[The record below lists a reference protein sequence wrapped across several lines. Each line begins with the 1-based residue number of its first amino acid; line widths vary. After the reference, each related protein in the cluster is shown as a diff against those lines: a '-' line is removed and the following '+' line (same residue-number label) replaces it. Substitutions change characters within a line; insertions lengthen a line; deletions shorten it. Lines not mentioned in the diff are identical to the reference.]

1 MRDCISWCNP
11 VFKRVQELPDVKKA
25 TLNHTYILPDGSAF
39 ILNENLDGFV
49 PLTKNKVKEYNI
61 VSDSELIS
69 FTKDSTDDV
78 VIFNLDSS
86 ALLTKFDE
94 LDNRIDNIPIY
105 DDSELR
111 RDIAQLKTILGEVDD
126 DTIFDPTEILNKISE
141 IENRLN
147 SFRSYDD
154 TSIRQ
159 EIARIKEILGDV
171 DNDTIFDPTDI
182 LARLD
187 VLERKT
193 DNDTKYTAG
202 AGLVLTGTEFK
213 VSDDIISAVPA
224 LNALQKTVQNLGVY
238 SEYLIALQSNFTVF
252 SNDLGEQRR
261 KMTYNSSTN
270 IGIIHL
276 DIINNSSNTGSQL
289 LGTLP
294 SSSPTPRTLIESQ
307 VYYGTSY
314 ITFWIE
320 ANSRNIMCAGMP
332 RNVRFIVDVIGYFN

>member
-69 FTKDSTDDV
+69 FTKDSTDDI

-193 DNDTKYTAG
+193 DNDTKYSAG
-202 AGLVLTGTEFK
+202 AGLVLTGTEFR
-213 VSDDIISAVPA
+213 VSNDIINAVPA
-224 LNALQKTVQNLGVY
+224 LSALQQTVANLGGY
-238 SEYLIALQSNFTVF
+238 SEYAVTLQNGYTISVAEVNA
-252 SNDLGEQRR
+252 QRR
-261 KMTYNSSTN
+261 KMTYNSSTK

-276 DIINNSSNTGSQL
+276 DIMNGSSSSGGLTI
-289 LGTLP
+289 GTLP
-294 SSSPTPRTLIESQ
+294 SEAPVPKTLIETQ
-307 VYYGTSY
+307 VYYGTTS
-314 ITFWIE
+314 ITLWIDKGQRTI
-320 ANSRNIMCAGMP
+320 NTSGMP
-332 RNVRFIVDVIGYFN
+332 RNIRFIIDIIGYFE